1 MKNNKFFMLGMPALV
16 LAFGIMVTGCATRLG
31 AFTVISTKSIDWS
44 RAAEFTRTNKRVDGS
59 DIYHII
65 IVFPTKYNITIEE
78 AVDNALEKVPGAI
91 ALVDAV
97 LSRKEIYVVIYGQES
112 FVVEG
117 TALIDPKLASVDGEA
132 TNYLVFHTE
141 NGKEFKKTAVSEA
154 EYMKYSIRPVKL
166 SQ

>member
-16 LAFGIMVTGCATRLG
+16 LAFGITVTGCATRLG

-44 RAAEFTRTNKRVDGS
+44 RTAEFTRSNQRVDGS
-59 DIYHII
+59 DICHII
-65 IVFPTKYNITIEE
+65 IFFPTKYNITIED

-97 LSRKEIYVVIYGQES
+97 LRRKDFYAIIYGQDS

-141 NGKEFKKTAVSEA
+141 DGKEFKKTAVSEA
-154 EYMKYSIRPVKL
+154 EYMKYSIKPASL